1 VKSQKGQK
9 VVVFGGSGF
18 IGSHVADFLTE
29 KGYDVVIFDIK
40 PSPYVKPA
48 QKMVAGD
55 ILDFELVKKALKD
68 ASVVYNFAGLADIDT
83 AREDPIGTIKNNILG
98 NGYILEALKEREIK
112 RYVFAS
118 TVYVYSDA
126 GSFYR
131 DSKVACELYINDYHA
146 KYGLPYSILRYGSLY
161 GPRTTQKDRI
171 YLLVKQALTEKKMTY
186 EGTGEEM
193 REYIHV
199 EDAARCSVEILDESF
214 ANQNVIITGH
224 ISTKIKDL
232 MIVIKEIL
240 GGEVAIEFL
249 NKGSDTHYEMT
260 PYSFSPRLGRKYI
273 SNCYIDM
280 GQGIIQCI
288 EDVYKSLGKHN
299 TALPFIAD
307 K

>member
-1 VKSQKGQK
+1 MKSQKGQK

-18 IGSHVADFLTE
+18 IGSHLADVLTE

-40 PSPYVKPA
+40 PSPYTKPA
-48 QKMVAGD
+48 QKMVTGD
-55 ILDFELVKKALKD
+55 ILDFALVKKTIKD
-68 ASVVYNFAGLADIDT
+68 ASVIYNFAGLADIDA

-98 NGYILEALKEREIK
+98 NGYILEALKDRDIERYI
-112 RYVFAS
+112 FAS

-146 KYGLPYSILRYGSLY
+146 KYGIPFTILRYGSLY

-199 EDAARCSVEILDESF
+199 EDAARCSVEILDKNF
-214 ANQNVIITGH
+214 VNQNVIITGH
-224 ISTKIKDL
+224 TSTKIKDL
-232 MIVIKEIL
+232 MVVIKEIL
-240 GGEVAIEFL
+240 GGEVSIEFS
-249 NKGSDTHYEMT
+249 NKGSDTHYDMT
-260 PYSFSPRLGRKYI
+260 PYSFSPKLGRKYI
-273 SNCYIDM
+273 SNCYIDL
-280 GQGIIQCI
+280 GQGIVQCI
-288 EDVYKSLGKHN
+288 EEVYKSTKKID
-299 TALPFIAD
+299 ASLPFIED